1 MWHSA
6 HGALCHNR
14 GAEGSSLPC
23 RRPAMHR
30 VAIQCVT
37 RGFQRFSVGGVT
49 TSSQNPQETRNLV
62 IQSCGGPPMGVLHM
76 PTAAGHHP
84 LKSYPRHEAPP
95 QIILKSVTFT
105 MTTGSPPRAPPLA
118 VKAGAVGSSVPCV
131 PSVIRCRQ
139 HSGATRP
146 RKEARRT
153 VLLKLHTCGCTV
165 QTLHVPRPKP
175 AAILRADQR

>member
-6 HGALCHNR
+6 HRALCHNR

-23 RRPAMHR
+23 RRPARPR

-76 PTAAGHHP
+76 PTPAGHHP
-84 LKSYPRHEAPP
+84 LKSCPRHEAPP

-105 MTTGSPPRAPPLA
+105 MTTGSPPRAPPR
-118 VKAGAVGSSVPCV
+118 GSTRRRSPA
-131 PSVIRCRQ
+131 SAQRSAADSGHTHRRQ
-139 HSGATRP
+139 RSRASWGCA
-146 RKEARRT
+146 AR
-153 VLLKLHTCGCTV
+153 V
-165 QTLHVPRPKP
+165 
-175 AAILRADQR
+175 